1 MLDEDCIGAFFV
13 LFERAGAVECL
24 PHHALRIGRPGLV
37 ADGVAAAG
45 IALDKAQI
53 ASAGR
58 ALRRLQPTFPSG
70 ESLPP
75 CTRSFA
81 DVLEG
86 LGS

>member
-1 MLDEDCIGAFFV
+1 MDEKHQRQNEW
-13 LFERAGAVECL
+13 ER
-24 PHHALRIGRPGLV
+24 LV
-37 ADGVAAAG
+37 AEACARAG
-45 IALDKAQI
+45 IAPDKAQI